1 VIPAPRPAALP
12 TGPIERYADAATA
25 AALAAFLTALVTS
38 RSPQRALAMLVAGL
52 PKAAHV
58 GRDAYAAQLGRTA
71 AGRGALIADPEACAA
86 SAASWRSPVTAPTT
100 RRRSGWP
107 TWVWRWA
114 GAPPPPPGRPPMW
127 LWDDRLETITQ
138 AIVEGRMMWA
148 SVRDAL
154 SILLGGNLGEILFTI
169 GGGILG
175 GADVLNARQLLL
187 VNLLTDM
194 LPALAVAV
202 RRPPGI
208 TPEALLAEGPEAS
221 LGAALTRDVYLRA
234 AVTAAAATAAWLL
247 ARMTG
252 PRSTGSTVALVGL
265 VAAQLGQTMA
275 VDRRSWLVFGSALA
289 SLVALVVIVQTPVL
303 SQLFGCRPLG
313 LAAGPSVSVPRSA
326 GPRRR
331 SCCRG
336 CSRGGRDDNN
346 PSPHVHPLDHVR
358 PSARHLWEVASV
370 FDCPVRARNKTTRSD
385 ATVADF
391 LATVMA
397 KAAVMLIESLVRWFI
412 QSAFTST
419 FAPSEETAVAFA

>member
-1 VIPAPRPAALP
+1 
-12 TGPIERYADAATA
+12 
-25 AALAAFLTALVTS
+25 
-38 RSPQRALAMLVAGL
+38 
-52 PKAAHV
+52 
-58 GRDAYAAQLGRTA
+58 
-71 AGRGALIADPEACAA
+71 
-86 SAASWRSPVTAPTT
+86 
-100 RRRSGWP
+100 
-107 TWVWRWA
+107 
-114 GAPPPPPGRPPMW
+114 MW

-194 LPALAVAV
+194 LAALAVAV

-208 TPEALLAEGPEAS
+208 TLEALLAEGPEAS

-313 LAAGPSVSVPRSA
+313 PRGWTIGLGAALGGTAAAVVLPRMLAR
-326 GPRRR
+326 
-331 SCCRG
+331 
-336 CSRGGRDDNN
+336 
-346 PSPHVHPLDHVR
+346 
-358 PSARHLWEVASV
+358 
-370 FDCPVRARNKTTRSD
+370 RAR
-385 ATVADF
+385 
-391 LATVMA
+391 
-397 KAAVMLIESLVRWFI
+397 
-412 QSAFTST
+412 
-419 FAPSEETAVAFA
+419 